1 MAYTIT
7 GRKCGTVRFE
17 PKTVGNIQTEQ
28 VSMSS
33 KVTSNPIESGGD
45 INDHVIKDPMKFT
58 ISGVIIGGQ
67 QAQSTLQNMRE
78 RRDIVSYTGR
88 NRVSNLAITS
98 LTFDASAKNAKGC
111 SFKATFQQVNIS
123 SAEVVEVGAYPTMT
137 QQDSGKSSSNPTQTK
152 KTSSDGLKTT
162 VSSTISSSAYAQYV
176 SSYDSKPASSSGPAS
191 RATPSYNGTAR
202 AVAVAK

>member
-88 NRVSNLAITS
+88 NRVSNLVITS
-98 LTFDASAKNAKGC
+98 LTFDASAKNAKGLLLQSNLSAGQHIVGRGC
-111 SFKATFQQVNIS
+111 RGWGLPDNDAAGQRQKQQQPDTDQEDKLGRPQDHRIEHHFQQRI
-123 SAEVVEVGAYPTMT
+123 
-137 QQDSGKSSSNPTQTK
+137 
-152 KTSSDGLKTT
+152 
-162 VSSTISSSAYAQYV
+162 
-176 SSYDSKPASSSGPAS
+176 
-191 RATPSYNGTAR
+191 R
-202 AVAVAK
+202 AVRQQLRQ

>member
-78 RRDIVSYTGR
+78 RRD
-88 NRVSNLAITS
+88 SNLVITS

>member
-17 PKTVGNIQTEQ
+17 PETVGNIQTEQ

-67 QAQSTLQNMRE
+67 QAQSLHRQEPRQQPRHNKPHFRRLGQERE
-78 RRDIVSYTGR
+78 RLLLQ
-88 NRVSNLAITS
+88 SNLSAGQHIVGRGCRGWG
-98 LTFDASAKNAKGC
+98 LPDNDAAGQRQKQQQPDTDQEDKLGRPQDHRIEHR
-111 SFKATFQQVNIS
+111 FQQRI
-123 SAEVVEVGAYPTMT
+123 
-137 QQDSGKSSSNPTQTK
+137 
-152 KTSSDGLKTT
+152 
-162 VSSTISSSAYAQYV
+162 
-176 SSYDSKPASSSGPAS
+176 
-191 RATPSYNGTAR
+191 R
-202 AVAVAK
+202 AVRQQLRQQARQQQRARQQGDAELQRHRPRRRGSKVREG

>member
-17 PKTVGNIQTEQ
+17 PETVGNIQTEQ

-88 NRVSNLAITS
+88 NRVSNLVITS

-137 QQDSGKSSSNPTQTK
+137 QQDSGKSSSNPTPPYRAPFPAAHTR
-152 KTSSDGLKTT
+152 SMSAATT
-162 VSSTISSSAYAQYV
+162 ASP
-176 SSYDSKPASSSGPAS
+176 PAAAGPPAGRR
-191 RATPSYNGTAR
+191 RATTAPPAPSR
-202 AVAVAK
+202 

>member
-17 PKTVGNIQTEQ
+17 PETVGNIQTEQ

-88 NRVSNLAITS
+88 NRVSNLVITS

-162 VSSTISSSAYAQYV
+162 VSSTIPAAHTRSTSAATTA
-176 SSYDSKPASSSGPAS
+176 SPPAAAGPPAGRR
-191 RATPSYNGTAR
+191 RATTAPPAPSR
-202 AVAVAK
+202 